1 MFLRCWRV
9 KCSCCPCWSVL
20 FSPGLSWG
28 FQVLAVHFFA
38 GVRSARWQLR
48 PPLTCHS
55 ARAIAYPGPESF
67 SFQSDALQLLCVCR
81 GGNMDINMRPRPCQN
96 EVSRKVARKGAWLSE
111 TVNNPCQT
119 RGASVDILSL
129 NFDFS
134 SVFVFPF
141 LRCQKWHVYPGAQE
155 DVPKQVFLEYK
166 PTLDNSGVRATSCA
180 TSHSYC
186 RLLYS
191 FKTLGFP
198 RLLMGHQNTLHQRPV
213 KNFLRHN
220 RFDRWLFELNKAHT
234 PSLLYRSW
242 ELRMCRV
249 IFHNAGKV

>member
-1 MFLRCWRV
+1 MQLLSLLIRALQSRPV
-9 KCSCCPCWSVL
+9 M
-20 FSPGLSWG
+20 GLSGLSCPLFRWRP
-28 FQVLAVHFFA
+28 FCTLTAPPSIHSLATQLELSLTPA
-38 GVRSARWQLR
+38 PSRSASSQMHYNCSACAEVGTWI
-48 PPLTCHS
+48 LTCARDHVRMRS
-55 ARAIAYPGPESF
+55 AERS
-67 SFQSDALQLLCVCR
+67 R
-81 GGNMDINMRPRPCQN
+81 GRGR
-96 EVSRKVARKGAWLSE
+96 GFSE

>member
-1 MFLRCWRV
+1 MQLLSLLIRALQSRPV
-9 KCSCCPCWSVL
+9 M
-20 FSPGLSWG
+20 GLSGLSCPLFRWRP
-28 FQVLAVHFFA
+28 FCTLTAPPSIHSLA
-38 GVRSARWQLR
+38 SQLELS
-48 PPLTCHS
+48 LT
-55 ARAIAYPGPESF
+55 PGPESF

-81 GGNMDINMRPRPCQN
+81 GGNMDINMRLRPCQN

-186 RLLYS
+186 GLLYT

-198 RLLMGHQNTLHQRPV
+198 RLLTGPQIALHQRPV

-220 RFDRWLFELNKAHT
+220 RFDRWLFELN
-234 PSLLYRSW
+234 
-242 ELRMCRV
+242 
-249 IFHNAGKV
+249 